1 MTIQNSWCKDKT
13 NFPSKLIISMWLQSR
28 TPQKHIYQ
36 IAEKSSQQQ
45 FEGNMTMNPVLTLW
59 ELLTKCQTATFITNS
74 SDSAVTTYW
83 FHQLLKVGIDIHI
96 MTCPSSGQVIVQNLH
111 PKFLVHFQKQWEVSV
126 MNSTK
131 TCKVTKRMLQPNYD
145 KHNKKCSHKLASV
158 THKVSD
164 HQLHHEWWWL
174 AAITPHWLHQLMTVN
189 VDNLLGI

>member
-13 NFPSKLIISMWLQSR
+13 NFPSKLIISMWLQSG

-59 ELLTKCQTATFITNS
+59 ELLTKYQTATFITNS

-83 FHQLLKVGIDIHI
+83 LHQLLKVGVDIHI

-131 TCKVTKRMLQPNYD
+131 TCKVTKECSGQTKPNTTR
-145 KHNKKCSHKLASV
+145 STVISLW
-158 THKVSD
+158 VSPTKY
-164 HQLHHEWWWL
+164 QTISFIMNGGE
-174 AAITPHWLHQLMTVN
+174 
-189 VDNLLGI
+189 